1 MFAGIFPVCYIEGVG
16 LTPFKRVS
24 ELVVVA
30 VLAAALVLLTRRRD
44 HFSPKVIR
52 YLYASL
58 VLTMC
63 AELAFIMY
71 VGVYDLSNLLGHYF
85 KIVSF
90 YLIYRGVIVTG
101 FKDPFSILMQEL
113 KHRNELL
120 EQKRNEIE
128 HAQRITSTMLDN
140 IPEEVVLLETASCR
154 VVDANKTFLDVQGIT
169 REEAL
174 SGYCFDIDRQVL
186 EPCREKQT
194 EYTFGEKGGIPADRH
209 PEVRTRCG
217 RDGSQRFVEI
227 SVWPIVHAGDP
238 AVLTGQAVYIA
249 RDITVHR
256 RAEQLRND
264 VERVVR
270 HDLKSP
276 LNGIIGGSKMM
287 LQDDNLTGPQINML
301 KAIYESG
308 LSVLSMVD
316 KSLDLYRM
324 EEGIYELKREV
335 FDLRDVLLRTRDRI
349 LLGSPNPDVGLRI
362 VVNGEVLDDEAAG
375 AGGSESTE
383 YHESTGAAE
392 SPEAADPPASGVKVP
407 PIMISAERR
416 GIETI
421 LSNLILN
428 AIEAA
433 PQQTEVTVAV
443 ESVPG
448 QVKLDIHNYGVIPME
463 VRDRF
468 FERYVTSGKEHG
480 TGLGTYSVYLI
491 TQAHGGQVSFTSD
504 ETEGTHLLVEIPFPV

>member
-1 MFAGIFPVCYIEGVG
+1 
-16 LTPFKRVS
+16 
-24 ELVVVA
+24 
-30 VLAAALVLLTRRRD
+30 
-44 HFSPKVIR
+44 
-52 YLYASL
+52 
-58 VLTMC
+58 
-63 AELAFIMY
+63 
-71 VGVYDLSNLLGHYF
+71 
-85 KIVSF
+85 
-90 YLIYRGVIVTG
+90 
-101 FKDPFSILMQEL
+101 
-113 KHRNELL
+113 
-120 EQKRNEIE
+120 
-128 HAQRITSTMLDN
+128 
-140 IPEEVVLLETASCR
+140 
-154 VVDANKTFLDVQGIT
+154 
-169 REEAL
+169 
-174 SGYCFDIDRQVL
+174 
-186 EPCREKQT
+186 
-194 EYTFGEKGGIPADRH
+194 
-209 PEVRTRCG
+209 
-217 RDGSQRFVEI
+217 
-227 SVWPIVHAGDP
+227 
-238 AVLTGQAVYIA
+238 VYIA

-316 KSLDLYRM
+316 KSLNLYRM

-335 FDLRDVLLRTRDRI
+335 FDLRDVLLQTRDRI

-362 VVNGEVLDDEAAG
+362 IVNGEVFDDEAAG
-375 AGGSESTE
+375 ARGSESTE
-383 YHESTGAAE
+383 SHESTGAAKA
-392 SPEAADPPASGVKVP
+392 PEAANPPAPGVKVP

-421 LSNLILN
+421 LSNIILN

-448 QVKLDIHNYGVIPME
+448 QVKFDIHNYGVIPME